1 MPALSKRAWSSA
13 DAQWLDVQSL
23 QFAPREG
30 GAEDVSLPYTFD
42 TATDTTVDPGI
53 GDVRLNDGSMSL
65 VSQLAISTTDAN
77 AVDQSTLLAGLVEG
91 QRIAVIQTTQRFWIG
106 IIAAPVVDNTTWF
119 QIDVVTVEG
128 GTTPQ
133 NNADVAFTVQLSD
146 SLPQGS
152 DTLQIQMALE
162 WPWVPY
168 RLFNVGE
175 TAPKQQGVF
184 AESDIRRIVIF

>member
-1 MPALSKRAWSSA
+1 MPALSKRAWASA
-13 DAQWLDVQSL
+13 DAHWLDVQLL

-42 TATDTTVDPGI
+42 VDTDTTVDPGL
-53 GDVRLNDGSMSL
+53 GDVRLNDGNMSL
-65 VSQLAISTTDAN
+65 VSELAISTTDAN
-77 AVDQSTLLAGLVEG
+77 AVDQATLLADLAVG
-91 QRIAVIQTTQRFWIG
+91 QRIAVIQTTQRFWVGFIS
-106 IIAAPVVDNTTWF
+106 ASPVDNATWF
-119 QIDVVTVEG
+119 QIDVVTVDG
-128 GTTPQ
+128 GTAIQ

-162 WPWVPY
+162 WPWIPY
-168 RLFNVGE
+168 RIFNAGE
-175 TAPKQQGVF
+175 TAPKEQGVF